1 MRLGRL
7 AIGAAVLAAGV
18 ALGSTAVSA
27 KELRGGSGANLPHP
41 AAQLFFKAIDTVKEV
56 SGGALTIRHLG
67 PEVAPLRGA
76 ITNLQSGV
84 IEIGNVLTLYFP
96 AEFPNFTLISELAVL
111 GKSGQAMTGAVTE
124 YIATCEPCQKE
135 FKDKGL
141 VFLGSGAS
149 SSYQILSRDPIVS
162 LADLKG
168 KKLRSGGAP
177 FTRWAQSVGAVPME
191 ISFNEE
197 FEAAASG
204 LIDGMM
210 NPSGNLL
217 NGKLYEIIKN
227 VTMLN
232 IGTFHAGSQFT
243 VRRQTW
249 EELSAEEKQWL
260 MQAAAAG
267 AASALPG
274 FKVADT
280 EALTHAVVHQPDA
293 TLAEAHAAAQKDAI
307 AAAIEAGK
315 TRYGIANPEADVE
328 RFVALVDKWNK
339 IVDEIGEDN
348 QEAMT
353 QKLMDEVFSKIDIA
367 TY

>member
-1 MRLGRL
+1 MMKLGKI
-7 AIGAAVLAAGV
+7 AFGAAVLAAGV
-18 ALGSTAVSA
+18 ALGSMAMA

-41 AAQLFFKAIDTVKEV
+41 AAQLFFKMIDTVKEV
-56 SGGALTIRHLG
+56 SGGELTVRHLG

-76 ITNLQSGV
+76 IANLQSGV

-111 GKSGQAMTGAVTE
+111 GKSGQAMSGAVTE

-149 SSYQILSRDPIVS
+149 SSYQILTRDPVIS

-217 NGKLYEIIKN
+217 NGKLYEIIGN

-243 VRRQTW
+243 VRRQAW
-249 EELSAEEKQWL
+249 EGMSEQEKKWL

-280 EALTHAVVHQPDA
+280 EALKHVKVHEPDA
-293 TLAEAHAAAQKDAI
+293 SLAEAHAAAQKDAI

-328 RFVALVDKWNK
+328 RFVGLVDKWNK
-339 IVDEIGEDN
+339 IVAEIGEDN

-353 QKLMDEVFSKIDIA
+353 QKLMDEVFSKLDLA
-367 TY
+367 SY